1 MNQEIIKR
9 FLKKNVKLVT
19 EGYALYGEITEV
31 QHDCIIFKTTKA
43 VSAISLEAIDTI
55 VLSNKEMR

>member
-1 MNQEIIKR
+1 MNEEIIKR
-9 FLKKNVKLVT
+9 FLNKNVKLVT

-31 QHDCIIFKTTKA
+31 QHDCIIFETNNA
-43 VSAISLEAIDTI
+43 VSAISLDSIGTI